1 MGVGRGF
8 ATLRLG
14 RVIPAELFSLRWLRS
29 SRVQREQRCGVVVT
43 SDWTPEPATSRLSH
57 RPGGGRRVV
66 VDGGRL
72 WAGGL
77 ATAVVA
83 ALIAIVGIVIAR
95 GIFHVPVLA
104 PNRSGTWGDADTVTY
119 ALVAFGFGLL
129 ATALMHVLLLATP
142 SPFTFF
148 GWILGLST
156 LVAALA
162 PFATSAEMAS
172 KVSTA
177 LINAVIG
184 IGVWSLT
191 VSTARRS
198 LRRADS
204 FGAAESPTY

>member
-1 MGVGRGF
+1 M
-8 ATLRLG
+8 A
-14 RVIPAELFSLRWLRS
+14 
-29 SRVQREQRCGVVVT
+29 
-43 SDWTPEPATSRLSH
+43 
-57 RPGGGRRVV
+57 
-66 VDGGRL
+66 VDAGKL

-83 ALIAIVGIVIAR
+83 ALIAVVGIVIAR
-95 GIFHVPVLA
+95 GIFHIPVLA

-119 ALVAFGFGLL
+119 ALAAFAVGLF
-129 ATALMHVLLLATP
+129 ATALMHILLLATP

-172 KVSTA
+172 RVSTA
-177 LINAVIG
+177 LINLFIG

-198 LRRADS
+198 LRRGNSLGVAR
-204 FGAAESPTY
+204 SPMY

>member
-1 MGVGRGF
+1 M
-8 ATLRLG
+8 
-14 RVIPAELFSLRWLRS
+14 
-29 SRVQREQRCGVVVT
+29 
-43 SDWTPEPATSRLSH
+43 
-57 RPGGGRRVV
+57 
-66 VDGGRL
+66 VDAGRL

-95 GIFHVPVLA
+95 GIFHIPVLA
-104 PNRSGTWGDADTVTY
+104 PNRSGTWGDADTLTY
-119 ALVAFGFGLL
+119 ALAAFGVGLL
-129 ATALMHVLLLATP
+129 ATALMHILLLATP
-142 SPFTFF
+142 SPFVFF

-177 LINAVIG
+177 IINAFIG

-191 VSTARRS
+191 VSTAHRS
-198 LRRADS
+198 LRR
-204 FGAAESPTY
+204 GSPYGSTRSPSY

>member
-1 MGVGRGF
+1 M
-8 ATLRLG
+8 T
-14 RVIPAELFSLRWLRS
+14 
-29 SRVQREQRCGVVVT
+29 
-43 SDWTPEPATSRLSH
+43 
-57 RPGGGRRVV
+57 
-66 VDGGRL
+66 VDAGKL

-83 ALIAIVGIVIAR
+83 ALIAVVGIVIAR
-95 GIFHVPVLA
+95 GIFHIPVLA

-119 ALVAFGFGLL
+119 ALAAFGVGLL
-129 ATALMHVLLLATP
+129 ATALMHILLLATP

-177 LINAVIG
+177 LINLFIG

-198 LRRADS
+198 LRRGNSLSVAR
-204 FGAAESPTY
+204 SPMY